1 MTPMGRDRAAT
12 ATTAGKAVVL
22 AAMEAAT
29 VVVAMIVAV
38 MVLAIMMFYCAGDAH
53 VDAVVV
59 AAADADADVVA
70 LVPDAAVV
78 VGRVVVAAADR
89 ILQDDPQT
97 NTSAIRR
104 YLPIMIGR
112 S

>member
-1 MTPMGRDRAAT
+1 MAICRVMTPS
-12 ATTAGKAVVL
+12 VL
-22 AAMEAAT
+22 
-29 VVVAMIVAV
+29 VVAV
-38 MVLAIMMFYCAGDAH
+38 
-53 VDAVVV
+53 
-59 AAADADADVVA
+59 
-70 LVPDAAVV
+70 VPDAAVV
-78 VGRVVVAAADR
+78 VGRVVVVAAER

>member
-1 MTPMGRDRAAT
+1 
-12 ATTAGKAVVL
+12 VVL
-22 AAMEAAT
+22 VAMEAAT
-29 VVVAMIVAV
+29 VVVAV

-53 VDAVVV
+53 VDAVVAIV
-59 AAADADADVVA
+59 VADADVVA
-70 LVPDAAVV
+70 VVPDAAFV
-78 VGRVVVAAADR
+78 VGRVVVAAAER

-97 NTSAIRR
+97 DTSVIRR